1 MFQMVVTRS
10 RNNVEKSILLYNEV
24 KSLLYF
30 LSVTGAYSTE
40 VPIMRLS
47 DDESTVLRRNTV
59 V

>member
-47 DDESTVLRRNTV
+47 YDKSTVFT
-59 V
+59 